1 MQCATSV
8 EGASNALM
16 EHPQWLVGFVFI
28 LIDVD
33 EDNGVK
39 CHVVWQIVDFHET
52 TQTVVAKRVS
62 DYKHREMVDQ
72 TSFPLSTV
80 EVLITLTLP
89 FLDRMLYAM
98 GRQKTL
104 LWPNFLWQRTS

>member
-1 MQCATSV
+1 
-8 EGASNALM
+8 M
-16 EHPQWLVGFVFI
+16 EHPQWLVGLVFI

-39 CHVVWQIVDFHET
+39 YHVVRQIVDYHET

-72 TSFPLSTV
+72 TSSPLSTV
-80 EVLITLTLP
+80 EALIAPTLP
-89 FLDRMLYAM
+89 FLDRMLCAM
-98 GRQKTL
+98 GRQETL
-104 LWPNFLWQRTS
+104 LWPNLLWQRIS